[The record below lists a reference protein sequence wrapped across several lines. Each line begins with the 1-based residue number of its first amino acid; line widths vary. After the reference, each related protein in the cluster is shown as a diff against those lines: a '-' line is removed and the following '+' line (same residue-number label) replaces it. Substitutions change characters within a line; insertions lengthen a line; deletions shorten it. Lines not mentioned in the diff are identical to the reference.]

1 MSPAARRSK
10 KFLRAKDND
19 NTLQKA
25 AKSKQKSIDLT
36 KLVVDAFFNGKRKS
50 WLGVHDFCKSM
61 RSKSEDSELTTDLS
75 FFKSLAAKARVKLRK
90 NESVADYCE
99 RIYYESDYP
108 SIWEL
113 IKRNFNI
120 LPTLT
125 ANRQV
130 VELQK
135 WGRTLLMLPF
145 WHLVLTGGWNK
156 ASLRTKARI
165 RGKKGEN
172 IRAQLEG
179 LQALKNYLSV
189 FYSMRGSVG
198 LAEIL
203 SPRRL
208 LHGRQ
213 ARTSYFLGRVNKTN
227 MRKLKMMHDCIQ
239 QISQLVELNG
249 GMIDQMNKDDKID
262 EWWFKMERLAI
273 DEERNKRERE
283 THWEFGPREKAN
295 LLGSLV
301 AAAAGA
307 AGASAAASEPPMAYA
322 VPQ

>member
-203 SPRRL
+203 NPRAL
-208 LHGRQ
+208 LP
-213 ARTSYFLGRVNKTN
+213 SF
-227 MRKLKMMHDCIQ
+227 
-239 QISQLVELNG
+239 
-249 GMIDQMNKDDKID
+249 
-262 EWWFKMERLAI
+262 
-273 DEERNKRERE
+273 
-283 THWEFGPREKAN
+283 EFR
-295 LLGSLV
+295 
-301 AAAAGA
+301 
-307 AGASAAASEPPMAYA
+307 
-322 VPQ
+322 